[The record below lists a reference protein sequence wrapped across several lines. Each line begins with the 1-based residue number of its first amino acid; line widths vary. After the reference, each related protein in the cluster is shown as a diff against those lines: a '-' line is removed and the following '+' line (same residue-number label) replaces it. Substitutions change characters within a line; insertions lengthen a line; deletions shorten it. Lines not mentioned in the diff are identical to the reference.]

1 MRMGMR
7 QWGRLF
13 IVMAMI
19 AVIAAVGASSVAAHA
34 QIKAADPAA
43 NAVIPAAPAQVTLT
57 FSEETNPTKSG
68 GSVTNA
74 SGATISTG
82 FKVDLNERTKMTIP
96 LMPNLPSGVYTVKWN
111 SFTDDDSSMANGTF
125 TFTVQAAAA
134 TTGTATTGTAPA
146 AASAVAGTVGASPTA
161 APAATTAPTATRA
174 ATVAPT
180 ATTAPAATRAATT
193 AIATGTGGGMATTS
207 TTATLPA
214 TGKRDGGIGSPWMLW
229 SALIGI
235 GAMALAAGLG
245 IRVREGSR

>member
-7 QWGRLF
+7 QWGRCF

-19 AVIAAVGASSVAAHA
+19 AVVAAVGASGVSAHA

-43 NAVIPAAPAQVTLT
+43 NAVVPVAPVQVTLT

-74 SGATISTG
+74 SGATVSTG

-111 SFTDDDSSMANGTF
+111 SFTDDDSGVANGTF

-146 AASAVAGTVGASPTA
+146 VASAIVGTVAASPTT
-161 APAATTAPTATRA
+161 APAATTAPTAPRA

-180 ATTAPAATRAATT
+180 ATTAPAATRAAT
-193 AIATGTGGGMATTS
+193 AAVATGTGGGAAT
-207 TTATLPA
+207 TLPA
-214 TGKRDGGIGSPWMLW
+214 TGKRAGGIGNPWMIW
-229 SALIGI
+229 SALIGIGI

-245 IRVREGSR
+245 LRLRAARARR